1 MVKRQINSFGTITIP
16 KDLRDELGISGITML
31 RLEVRESN
39 NIKEIVIRKDDDLSE
54 VFDKYKSLAEIIS
67 RIAECTVG
75 LVWNNMLMSM
85 SVANN
90 TESFIGKNHP
100 IDSELS
106 KEFKGS
112 NQDSVLSVNKPL
124 SFLPNK
130 RGEVIAYYRIPN
142 TGDDRGYFVLL
153 KGTKQDI
160 KSEISEEEYG
170 RRYEIIADVI
180 KMQGK

>member
-16 KDLRDELGISGITML
+16 KDLREELGISGITML

-54 VFDKYKSLAEIIS
+54 IFSKYRSLAEIIS

-90 TESFIGKNHP
+90 TESFVGKNHP
-100 IDSELS
+100 IDSQLQLEFKNSMQESVLLS
-106 KEFKGS
+106 K
-112 NQDSVLSVNKPL
+112 PL
-124 SFLPNK
+124 NFLPNN
-130 RGEVIAYYRIPN
+130 RGEVIAYYRISLPSKSAK
-142 TGDDRGYFVLL
+142 Y
-153 KGTKQDI
+153 KGGKNG
-160 KSEISEEEYG
+160 ISSTS
-170 RRYEIIADVI
+170 
-180 KMQGK
+180 GK